1 VSEETTGD
9 TSTETR
15 TPPKGPAAGGDA
27 PPRAPRSGPSG
38 PAAGPAGPAGDRG
51 PSGGGDRGPS
61 GGGDRGPSGGGGF
74 GGPPGERGSRP
85 PRGDRDDRDRP
96 PRAPL
101 TVKGRLRAAARKKA
115 RKSAKKKGM
124 FQRRKVCR
132 FCADKNLTMSYKD
145 VKTLRLFITETG
157 KMTPRRISGTCA
169 KHQRPLAQEIKRA
182 RQLAMLPYAPS
193 HF

>member
-1 VSEETTGD
+1 VSEET
-9 TSTETR
+9 
-15 TPPKGPAAGGDA
+15 PKP
-27 PPRAPRSGPSG
+27 PSG
-38 PAAGPAGPAGDRG
+38 PAAGSASPPSGPAAGSPPSG
-51 PSGGGDRGPS
+51 PRAGSPPSRPSGGSSGPPGGGDRPPRPPREDR
-61 GGGDRGPSGGGGF
+61 GDRG
-74 GGPPGERGSRP
+74 
-85 PRGDRDDRDRP
+85 DRP

-115 RKSAKKKGM
+115 RKSQKKKGM

-132 FCADKNLTMSYKD
+132 FCADKNLSISYKD

-169 KHQRPLAQEIKRA
+169 KHQRPLALEIKRA
-182 RQLAMLPYAPS
+182 RQLAMLPTAPK